1 MGSVFWRMLG
11 NRDRTWSQSNAHQ
24 ELYQLFNA
32 YQVIMA
38 TWGSII
44 VTIIAL
50 LFPLSRQENK
60 DQEGSM
66 TCWKLYCK
74 HIVELESEP
83 RTGLEKRQGHFG
95 REAWDYSHKISQ
107 NVEAREEKKKTH
119 CDGGEQLK
127 QKCGKTEIYA
137 FLVFFF
143 FYLTLFMELKS
154 FCKLWNIKMY
164 YV

>member
-50 LFPLSRQENK
+50 LFPFSRQENK

-95 REAWDYSHKISQ
+95 REAWDYGYKISQ
-107 NVEAREEKKKTH
+107 NVEAREKKTPTVMEESRWSRNV
-119 CDGGEQLK
+119 GKLK
-127 QKCGKTEIYA
+127 YMH
-137 FLVFFF
+137 FLFFF
-143 FYLTLFMELKS
+143 SFYLTLFMELKS

>member
-1 MGSVFWRMLG
+1 
-11 NRDRTWSQSNAHQ
+11 
-24 ELYQLFNA
+24 
-32 YQVIMA
+32 MA

-50 LFPLSRQENK
+50 LFPFSRQENK

-95 REAWDYSHKISQ
+95 SEA
-107 NVEAREEKKKTH
+107 
-119 CDGGEQLK
+119 
-127 QKCGKTEIYA
+127 
-137 FLVFFF
+137 
-143 FYLTLFMELKS
+143 
-154 FCKLWNIKMY
+154 
-164 YV
+164 